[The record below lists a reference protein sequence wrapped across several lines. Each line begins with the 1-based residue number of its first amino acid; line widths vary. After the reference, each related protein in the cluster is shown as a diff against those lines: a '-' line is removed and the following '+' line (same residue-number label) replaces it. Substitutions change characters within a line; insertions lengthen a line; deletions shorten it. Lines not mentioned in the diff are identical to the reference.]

1 VYKDLAAG
9 PLEYETHLTLWTG
22 SLPPWMPVITR
33 TNEVIDIVPIVGATG
48 DEVLGRSGF
57 TKLRGAYS
65 HPYKGN
71 LKIINAHGS
80 TSVVT
85 PNHALFDKNG
95 TLTTFETKSVEIKK
109 LERLDSREI
118 FVDPDMAFIQG
129 FFCAEG
135 WLSKH
140 YIEKP
145 FVCQQDVEK
154 LNIVMEKKPE
164 LFCEPHWYEQN
175 KTFMVRIKS
184 EFKKPFYSCYM
195 YGYKKVPRDILNAQL
210 EARQAFLDGF
220 LLGDGSKPLSIWK
233 YEQSLPHSV
242 LSAGVTY
249 LAQGLPST
257 TLGKGPTIKIHLAKK
272 FSRRPLTDVKAVENF
287 PFDGTVYDV
296 RTDDGTFATGVG
308 HWMVVHNTQ
317 PARFDLRGGMGRR
330 FLFIYFIPTVKDW
343 KEITEA
349 RRRSKNIRYN
359 PIQTD
364 VIRKELPRL
373 IQQLKTIE
381 RVEWDP
387 DVYKFYD
394 EMKFLPYEEQL
405 YDRILIGYHVMT
417 GHFDNVLYIKLDDY
431 ILTFLKK
438 EAYYRD
444 TIRRGSEFA
453 EVLLILR
460 EHGGR
465 LPLFELKD
473 ELLAFG
479 KDWQQSAKLLDDL
492 AHIRAIKRTPDNFI
506 ELSAQLRENAA

>member
-1 VYKDLAAG
+1 MTNIHELILNELANSKACHVDRFPPWYNFSVGAHLFNIHNKTTHTYFEARRIPDTRLHILFVAPPGGEKTFWQEQYLRGEQALLLDSGIEIGWTGTLTEAGFVGTIRFEEGESKTTPGLCMRKANAIVGIEEFAAVSEAMRAEYAKTLDPALLSALDSGFVYKDLAAG

-22 SLPPWMPVITR
+22 
-33 TNEVIDIVPIVGATG
+33 
-48 DEVLGRSGF
+48 
-57 TKLRGAYS
+57 
-65 HPYKGN
+65 
-71 LKIINAHGS
+71 
-80 TSVVT
+80 
-85 PNHALFDKNG
+85 
-95 TLTTFETKSVEIKK
+95 
-109 LERLDSREI
+109 
-118 FVDPDMAFIQG
+118 
-129 FFCAEG
+129 
-135 WLSKH
+135 
-140 YIEKP
+140 
-145 FVCQQDVEK
+145 
-154 LNIVMEKKPE
+154 
-164 LFCEPHWYEQN
+164 
-175 KTFMVRIKS
+175 
-184 EFKKPFYSCYM
+184 
-195 YGYKKVPRDILNAQL
+195 
-210 EARQAFLDGF
+210 
-220 LLGDGSKPLSIWK
+220 
-233 YEQSLPHSV
+233 
-242 LSAGVTY
+242 
-249 LAQGLPST
+249 
-257 TLGKGPTIKIHLAKK
+257 
-272 FSRRPLTDVKAVENF
+272 
-287 PFDGTVYDV
+287 
-296 RTDDGTFATGVG
+296 
-308 HWMVVHNTQ
+308 TQ

-349 RRRSKNIRYN
+349 RRRSKNMRYN

-373 IQQLKTIE
+373 IQQLKTVE

-417 GHFDNVLYIKLDDY
+417 GHFDNTLYIKLDDY

-492 AHIRAIKRTPDNFI
+492 AHIRAIKRTPDNFV
-506 ELSAQLRENAA
+506 ELSPQLREGS